1 MTSPPP
7 PLCYSSYS
15 FGARRHRPGQHSD
28 DVIVAAQKEAFHS
41 SSSSRRRR
49 RRRKGKHHHLQRM
62 REILSRSGIKMD
74 WTPKTSMICLG
85 FWQRAFTYT
94 YDSLVK
100 TSSSPSLSFSL
111 SGSLHKL
118 LWWILEMYEPSS
130 AALFF

>member
-1 MTSPPP
+1 
-7 PLCYSSYS
+7 
-15 FGARRHRPGQHSD
+15 
-28 DVIVAAQKEAFHS
+28 
-41 SSSSRRRR
+41 
-49 RRRKGKHHHLQRM
+49 
-62 REILSRSGIKMD
+62 MD

-85 FWQRAFTYT
+85 FWKKGGFNT
-94 YDSLVK
+94 YDSLSLSLVIK